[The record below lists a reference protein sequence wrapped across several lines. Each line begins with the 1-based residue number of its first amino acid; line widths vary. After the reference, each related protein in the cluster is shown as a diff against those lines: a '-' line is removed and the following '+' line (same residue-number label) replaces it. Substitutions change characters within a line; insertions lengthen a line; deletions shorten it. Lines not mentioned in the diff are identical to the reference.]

1 MPGTIQNEL
10 GTISIS
16 EDVAATIAG
25 STTVESYGVVGMAAQ
40 KTGDSIFE
48 LLGRENL
55 RKGVAVKFVE
65 NACVVDLHI
74 IVEYG
79 VSIGAVA
86 QNVIDNVTY
95 RLRDALGL
103 AVSAVNV
110 HVEGV
115 RIQRS

>member
-1 MPGTIQNEL
+1 MP
-10 GTISIS
+10 
-16 EDVAATIAG
+16 G

-55 RKGVAVKFVE
+55 RKGVVVKFVE

-79 VSIGAVA
+79 VSIGAVCA
-86 QNVIDNVTY
+86 ERHRQ
-95 RLRDALGL
+95 RDLPPAGCARPCGLGC
-103 AVSAVNV
+103 
-110 HVEGV
+110 
-115 RIQRS
+115 